1 MRDADHILAYQFLK
15 LHFKLIESLQV
26 ALRPEGLTVKN
37 FSMMQLIE
45 SNSGI
50 NQNELAKKMQKDK
63 TLMVQVIDKLEK
75 KGLATREPSENDRRA
90 YALSLTPAGK
100 KIVEKY
106 AYIPDVS
113 EEKLLSVLDVE
124 DQKSLRRIMNRLI
137 AEI

>member
-1 MRDADHILAYQFLK
+1 
-15 LHFKLIESLQV
+15 
-26 ALRPEGLTVKN
+26 LR
-37 FSMMQLIE
+37 
-45 SNSGI
+45 
-50 NQNELAKKMQKDK
+50 
-63 TLMVQVIDKLEK
+63 KLEK

-113 EEKLLSVLDVE
+113 EEKLLSVLDIE
-124 DQKSLRRIMNRLI
+124 DQKSLRRIMKRLI